1 MKEHSLYDN
10 NNNFLRKI
18 SHSDGTMRSI
28 ESVGDRTMR
37 SIESV
42 GDRTWTNFG
51 KVIALDSILH
61 IFLLF
66 SFLILFSP

>member
-42 GDRTWTNFG
+42 GDRTMRSIESVGDRTTSGRSGANF
-51 KVIALDSILH
+51 VCLA
-61 IFLLF
+61 
-66 SFLILFSP
+66 